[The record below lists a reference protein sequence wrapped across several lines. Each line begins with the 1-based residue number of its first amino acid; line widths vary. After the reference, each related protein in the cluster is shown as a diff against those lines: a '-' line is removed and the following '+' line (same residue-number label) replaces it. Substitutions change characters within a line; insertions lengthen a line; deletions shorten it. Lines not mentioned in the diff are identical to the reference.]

1 MATNYE
7 IYQEIKSDFEKSNR
21 SKGGFF
27 KTRGNY
33 KMWLY

>member
-7 IYQEIKSDFEKSNR
+7 IYQEIKSDFEKNNKNKS
-21 SKGGFF
+21 GFL